1 MKRKALILFCSS
13 LLLFSISC
21 NNNSNGNR
29 SSSETDEYY
38 SENEGNESENNGYK
52 DGIYCAEVEY
62 YNPSTGTR
70 NTYNLDVEVENGELI
85 EIHWPNGGWLDETH
99 FNSEDITSGECEFTS
114 DRGYQF
120 TVNLKEFGGCSY
132 TDAAVFQKGIEKDE
146 YISLNDLSGWQFV
159 ESTNLQTAEGDNVI
173 SGTISE
179 GYIFKS
185 LSGNFYKASPL
196 TVQVVVAVMPN
207 TEIYTN
213 GYEYKLIIE
222 DFDEPVIC
230 TKINNN

>member
-1 MKRKALILFCSS
+1 MKRKTLILFCIG

-21 NNNSNGNR
+21 SNNFNGNQ
-29 SSSETDEYY
+29 SSSNTEY
-38 SENEGNESENNGYK
+38 STINEDNESKNDGYK
-52 DGIYCAEVEY
+52 NGIYCSEVEY

-70 NTYNLDVEVENGELI
+70 NTYYLDAEVENGELI
-85 EIHWPNGGWLDETH
+85 KIHWSNGGRLDETH
-99 FNSEDITSGECEFTS
+99 FNFEDITSGECKFTS
-114 DRGYQF
+114 DKGYQF

-132 TDAAVFQKGIEKDE
+132 TDAVAFQKDFKKDE
-146 YISLNDLSGWQFV
+146 YISSNDLSGWQFV
-159 ESTNLQTAEGDNVI
+159 ERTNLQTAEGDNVI
-173 SGTISE
+173 SGTISG

-207 TEIYTN
+207 AEIYTN

-222 DFDEPVIC
+222 DFDEPVVC
-230 TKINNN
+230 TKLK

>member
-1 MKRKALILFCSS
+1 MKRKILILLSS
-13 LLLFSISC
+13 WLLLFSISC
-21 NNNSNGNR
+21 NNNSNGNQ
-29 SSSETDEYY
+29 SSSKTEEY
-38 SENEGNESENNGYK
+38 SSVNEDNESENDGYK
-52 DGIYCAEVEY
+52 DGTYCAEVEY

-70 NTYNLDVEVENGELI
+70 NTYDLDVEVENSELT

-99 FNSEDITSGECEFTS
+99 FNSEDITNGECEFTS
-114 DRGYQF
+114 DKGYQY

-132 TDAAVFQKGIEKDE
+132 TDAADFQKDIEKDE
-146 YISLNDLSGWQFV
+146 YISSNDLSGWQFV

-173 SGTISE
+173 SGTISG

-185 LSGNFYKASPL
+185 LSGNLYKASPL

-207 TEIYTN
+207 AEIYKN

-230 TKINNN
+230 TKIK

>member
-1 MKRKALILFCSS
+1 MKRTTLILLCSG
-13 LLLFSISC
+13 LLIFSISC

-29 SSSETDEYY
+29 SSSATNESS
-38 SENEGNESENNGYK
+38 SENEDNESENDGDK
-52 DGIYCAEVEY
+52 DGTYCAEVEY

-70 NTYNLDVEVENGELI
+70 NTYNLDVEVENGELT
-85 EIHWPNGGWLDETH
+85 EIHWPNGGRLDETH

-114 DRGYQF
+114 DRGYQY
-120 TVNLKEFGGCSY
+120 TINLKELGGCSH
-132 TDAAVFQKGIEKDE
+132 TDVAAFQKDIEKDE
-146 YISLNDLSGWQFV
+146 YISSNDLSGWQFV
-159 ESTNLQTAEGDNVI
+159 EKTNLQTADGDNVI
-173 SGTISE
+173 SGTISG

-213 GYEYKLIIE
+213 GHEYKLIIE

-230 TKINNN
+230 TKIK